1 MDENELT
8 RLKKEAA
15 EKAKA
20 AAIKRRQEKERQA
33 SESGQDLELAK
44 KKAAAAAK
52 AKAAAAAKA
61 KAKAASTETKEE
73 EASVEPSPNEPFLQH
88 YIQVIERQV
97 GADSFEEYYINRL
110 SKDVPT
116 ILAKP
121 HTYMDIAQVLKQH
134 LHFDFLAELHGT
146 DFETHMEVYVYLCS
160 LQNGQSVVLKV
171 KLDRDN
177 PIISSLVPLWKGAD
191 WPECET
197 YDLLGIQFSGHPNLK
212 RILLGE
218 DWIGYP
224 LRKDYKPHDEGV

>member
-73 EASVEPSPNEPFLQH
+73 ASVEPSPNEPFLQH
-88 YIQVIERQV
+88 YIQVIARQV

-224 LRKDYKPHDEGV
+224 LRKDYKPHDEEV